1 MDAKKVRKMT
11 SKDGLSLAKEEREMI
26 GLRLSSFESPEP
38 LEIMST
44 DELELVLV
52 VESTWMSWAVVFSS
66 SS

>member
-1 MDAKKVRKMT
+1 MRKMT

-26 GLRLSSFESPEP
+26 GLRLSSFEFPEP